1 VEVDGHRR
9 RGFKLDESGWAV
21 IAALWPEPESHR
33 VSRRAQD
40 VPFRIR
46 SYNRDF
52 EGFALPSK
60 LLHSMKSRRI
70 VPPRAFGGLR
80 SATLTCVA
88 IPRELKGLK
97 DSIAAFFI

>member
-1 VEVDGHRR
+1 MGGHRR
-9 RGFKLDESGWAV
+9 AV
-21 IAALWPEPESHR
+21 ARAR
-33 VSRRAQD
+33 VSPSIAQD
-40 VPFRIR
+40 LGRAIQDSIVQP
-46 SYNRDF
+46 DF

-88 IPRELKGLK
+88 IPRELKSLK